1 MDPKANIKNGWFGH
15 CYANKMSGKNAVGFN
30 PLTGADDPTK
40 TSDQMSSFAST
51 ATVYAA
57 AKGDNNKTAEYGN
70 SPNIVSGLINTK

>member
-1 MDPKANIKNGWFGH
+1 MG
-15 CYANKMSGKNAVGFN
+15 GKNAVGFN
-30 PLTGADDPTK
+30 PLTGADDPSK

-57 AKGDNNKTAEYGN
+57 AKGDNKTAEYGN